1 MAKADLS
8 CMSNCVWVHHMHVDL
23 LFDFLNKRVEKAPDY
38 YLSPETVP
46 NSVTGG
52 YVQVALSF
60 EAYSLLTST
69 KDWEYSGGWMQ

>member
-8 CMSNCVWVHHMHVDL
+8 CMSICVWVHHMHVDL

-52 YVQVALSF
+52 
-60 EAYSLLTST
+60 
-69 KDWEYSGGWMQ
+69 